1 MCQRLGF
8 YLADVE
14 REIAKDGFRLDG
26 GLVHQHE
33 GPRNAPLGMLPG
45 GLFKEEFERLA
56 PTVEAVPV
64 MQSRQRFEFKHGR
77 CF

>member
-14 REIAKDGFRLDG
+14 RELAKDGFRLDG

-33 GPRNAPLGMLPG
+33 GPRNAPLCMLPRG
-45 GLFKEEFERLA
+45 VLEKNIERFTPA
-56 PTVEAVPV
+56 IESVPV
-64 MQSRQRFEFKHGR
+64 VTRRQ
-77 CF
+77 